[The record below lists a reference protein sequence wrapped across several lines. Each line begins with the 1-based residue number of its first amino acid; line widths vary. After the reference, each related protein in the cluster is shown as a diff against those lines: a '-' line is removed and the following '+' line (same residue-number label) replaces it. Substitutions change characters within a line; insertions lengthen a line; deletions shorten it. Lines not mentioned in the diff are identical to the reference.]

1 MEFYNTCKHI
11 PYMNEYLL
19 KSETLDRL
27 DSVVDELPKYKKNFN
42 KLNNDFTVDNALKM
56 LNIIDRDKD
65 FKLSKYYIRF
75 NQYFDEIEELI
86 HESGY

>member
-1 MEFYNTCKHI
+1 MEIYNMFKDM
-11 PYMNEYLL
+11 PYMKKKLL

-27 DSVVDELPKYKKNFN
+27 DSVVYELPKYKNYFN

-75 NQYFDEIEELI
+75 NQYFDEIEESI

>member
-1 MEFYNTCKHI
+1 MEIYNMFKDV
-11 PYMNEYLL
+11 PYMNKNLL

-27 DSVVDELPKYKKNFN
+27 DSVVYELPKYKNYFN
-42 KLNNDFTVDNALKM
+42 KLNNDFTIDNALKM

-86 HESGY
+86 HEYGY

>member
-1 MEFYNTCKHI
+1 MEMYNTCKHI

-27 DSVVDELPKYKKNFN
+27 DSVVDELPKYKNNFN
-42 KLNNDFTVDNALKM
+42 KLHNDFTVDNALKM

-86 HESGY
+86 HEYGY

>member
-1 MEFYNTCKHI
+1 MENFNMFKDA
-11 PYMNEYLL
+11 PYINKKLL

-27 DSVVDELPKYKKNFN
+27 NSVVDELPKYKFNFN

-56 LNIIDRDKD
+56 LNIIHHDKD

-86 HESGY
+86 HEYGY

>member
-1 MEFYNTCKHI
+1 MFKDV
-11 PYMNEYLL
+11 PYMNKNLL

-27 DSVVDELPKYKKNFN
+27 DSVVYELPKYKNYFN
-42 KLNNDFTVDNALKM
+42 KLNNDFTIDNALKM

-86 HESGY
+86 HEYGY

>member
-1 MEFYNTCKHI
+1 
-11 PYMNEYLL
+11 MNEYLL

-86 HESGY
+86 HEYGY